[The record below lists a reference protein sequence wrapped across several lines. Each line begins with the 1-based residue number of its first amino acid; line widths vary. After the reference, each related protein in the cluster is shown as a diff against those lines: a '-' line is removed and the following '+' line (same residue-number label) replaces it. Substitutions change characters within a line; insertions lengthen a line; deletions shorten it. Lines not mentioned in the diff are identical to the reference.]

1 MEYAAAVAS
10 SAGGGGGIA
19 AAVAGIFASSGEM
32 WSLDR
37 R

>member
-1 MEYAAAVAS
+1 MGYAAAAAVAS
-10 SAGGGGGIA
+10 SAGGGGIA
-19 AAVAGIFASSGEM
+19 AAGIFASSGEM

>member
-1 MEYAAAVAS
+1 MGYAAVAS

-19 AAVAGIFASSGEM
+19 AAGIFASSGEM